1 MDKDI
6 YKMTGRKILE
16 KLYREKCYIDPKTG
30 YYRFKDSGIYVHRWI
45 MQRTLNRRLRPGE
58 VVHHLNG
65 NKLDNH
71 HSNLLL
77 LEDQDE
83 HDDWHQTNFDDSG
96 VW

>member
-1 MDKDI
+1 MENDI

-30 YYRFKDSGIYVHRWI
+30 YYRFKNSGIYVHRWI
-45 MQRTLNRRLRPGE
+45 MQRMLGRRLRPDE
-58 VVHHLNG
+58 EVHHLNE

-71 HSNLLL
+71 PSNLILL
-77 LEDQDE
+77 DHDE
-83 HDDWHQTNFDDSG
+83 HNDWHQINLDNSD